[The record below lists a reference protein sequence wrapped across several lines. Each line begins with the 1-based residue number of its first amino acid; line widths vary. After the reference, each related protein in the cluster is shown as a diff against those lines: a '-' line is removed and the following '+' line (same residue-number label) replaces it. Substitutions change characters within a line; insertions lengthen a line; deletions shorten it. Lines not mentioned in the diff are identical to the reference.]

1 MLFGAIL
8 DITDSFS
15 FKKKKNRKAYLH
27 NKHRTVEYNTFCQ
40 HTVLFLDKSA
50 NLKVP

>member
-15 FKKKKNRKAYLH
+15 LKKKNKKAYLY

-40 HTVLFLDKSA
+40 HTVLFLDKIA
-50 NLKVP
+50 NLQVP